1 MKELSNTQKE
11 LLKERTNID
20 GTFVKRFKK
29 LIEDKK
35 NEYELNGEK
44 ITDGSIA
51 KEIGITPQSMVAYT
65 YNKAPELVQLIKISK
80 YFNVSLE
87 YLTGVS
93 NNKYFVDYSLGKEFG
108 LNDAAVSN
116 LKRIHNYA
124 TEWGYSE
131 KDPNLVL
138 FAINSFLGSDL
149 KLLYLI
155 GDYLSLPSINNQ
167 HLEDTT
173 KKYIE
178 DKKLY
183 LPDLELYNY
192 KIFKSLEK
200 MANDIRETEEVAI
213 MLNAKAN
220 KIENKELEQQQKD
233 FEEYYNEQEK
243 RAIDEALK
251 ISNYN
256 YE

>member
-1 MKELSNTQKE
+1 
-11 LLKERTNID
+11 
-20 GTFVKRFKK
+20 
-29 LIEDKK
+29 
-35 NEYELNGEK
+35 
-44 ITDGSIA
+44 
-51 KEIGITPQSMVAYT
+51 
-65 YNKAPELVQLIKISK
+65 
-80 YFNVSLE
+80 
-87 YLTGVS
+87 
-93 NNKYFVDYSLGKEFG
+93 
-108 LNDAAVSN
+108 
-116 LKRIHNYA
+116 
-124 TEWGYSE
+124 E

-149 KLLYLI
+149 KFLYYI
-155 GDYLSLPSINNQ
+155 GDYLSLTSIINQ
-167 HLEDTT
+167 YLEDTT

-220 KIENKELEQQQKD
+220 KIESKELEQQQKD